1 MVSFFFFFNVL
12 KGLEWEWKW
21 SWSEYTSGSSSVCVS
36 IYKQRAKDR
45 GVTEMGLR
53 EWERA
58 VFER

>member
-1 MVSFFFFFNVL
+1 MNIQVVVVC
-12 KGLEWEWKW
+12 
-21 SWSEYTSGSSSVCVS
+21 VCVS
-36 IYKQRAKDR
+36 IYNERAKDR